1 MSARGPKRNNVLA
14 GLFLIM
20 ILVLGVVLSF
30 WVSDI
35 GDRFGSFTTYGVDF
49 SLNDGANGL
58 EPGSPV
64 MLGGKS
70 VGRVVAVGWDRGE
83 ALSDGRAVPT
93 SIRVKIKIREDIPLY
108 SNALTQIERPILGG
122 LAAINITSPGGPTV
136 MATDGP
142 EPTLLVE
149 GDAMRGILAPG
160 LLTQAGL
167 GPEQVDLIKQI
178 IVQINTA
185 SADIA
190 TITSALAP
198 AAEPAATDVAALL
211 ASARRII
218 EEAEADYRD
227 DWSPRISTAMSNFEA
242 VSGKGVEI
250 ADAVQAGVADAQMGI
265 ADARSGIDEA
275 RGVIASSQEIVD
287 KARPSIESILANV
300 DDATRHFNE
309 QTTAD
314 IDQLMARGTSAVDQ
328 FGELGAKANLFFD
341 EQSPQIDA
349 TLANVRLASMDG
361 RLFINELRAQPQRLL
376 RPPNKKELERELLYS
391 SARAYAAAAS
401 DLRAS
406 SAALDNVLSRLG
418 SGESV
423 NITPADIAALQ
434 TKLHKAFEQY
444 QGAES
449 DLLDAIIKEA
459 P

>member
-20 ILVLGVVLSF
+20 SLVIGVILSF

-35 GDRFGSFTTYGVDF
+35 GSRFGSFATYGVDF
-49 SLNDGANGL
+49 SLQDGATGI

-64 MLGGKS
+64 RLGGKS
-70 VGRVVAVGWDRGE
+70 VGRVVDVGWARGT
-83 ALSDGRAVPT
+83 ALSDGRAAPV
-93 SIRVKIKIREDIPLY
+93 SIRVQIKIRSDIPLY
-108 SNALTQIERPILGG
+108 SNALTQVERPILGG
-122 LAAINITSPGGPTV
+122 LAAINITHPGGPT
-136 MATDGP
+136 TIIGDGP
-142 EPTLLVE
+142 TPTLLAE
-149 GDAMRGILAPG
+149 GDAMQGILAPG
-160 LLTQAGL
+160 LLAQAGL

-190 TITSALAP
+190 TITSAFAP
-198 AAEPAATDVAALL
+198 AAEPAAMDVAELL
-211 ASARRII
+211 AAARRII
-218 EEAEADYRD
+218 EAAETDYND
-227 DWSPRISTAMSNFEA
+227 DWSPRITTSLANFET

-250 ADAVQAGVADAQMGI
+250 ADAVKDGVADAQLGI
-265 ADARSGIDEA
+265 ADARAGIDEA
-275 RGVIASSQEIVD
+275 RGVIRTGQEIVD
-287 KARPSIESILANV
+287 EARPNIEAMLQNV
-300 DDATRHFNE
+300 ADATAHFNE

-314 IDQLMARGTSAVDQ
+314 IDELMAKSTSAVDQ
-328 FGELGAKANLFFD
+328 FGDLGAKANLFFD

-349 TLANVRLASMDG
+349 TLANIRLASMDG
-361 RLFINELRAQPQRLL
+361 RLFVNELRAQPQRLL

-406 SAALDNVLSRLG
+406 STALDNVLNRLG
-418 SGESV
+418 SGQSP

-434 TKLHKAFEQY
+434 AKLHKAFEQY
-444 QGAES
+444 QDAES
-449 DLLDAIIKEA
+449 DLLDAIISEA